1 MSMKSNGQMDLV
13 LGGKAVGFAGAGS
26 LADIKKEA
34 AVEAHNK
41 AVDSYTKAMN
51 DRLKDELTK
60 AKEVTE
66 KMQTMEIMPINYYVL
81 VKPYAKNP
89 YQKIEVTDSGL
100 IIPEYTG
107 LFKNPDTGEEDKEEN
122 LSVVANVI
130 AVSPLCKFIKEG
142 DDIYYRRACG
152 VPVPFFRQGF
162 EVVAEQQIQAV
173 INEGL
178 TERFKNIV

>member
-1 MSMKSNGQMDLV
+1 MRNNGRMDLFN
-13 LGGKAVGFAGAGS
+13 GGEAVAFGNIDTIDEA
-26 LADIKKEA
+26 LRKEA
-34 AVEAHNK
+34 INVHNQ
-41 AVDSYTKAMN
+41 AIDNYTKAIN
-51 DRLKDELTK
+51 SKVKGELER
-60 AKEVTE
+60 AKEITT
-66 KMQTMEIMPINYYVL
+66 KMSTMEIMPINYYVL

-89 YQKIEVTDSGL
+89 YQKVEVTDSGL

-107 LFKNPDTGEEDKEEN
+107 DFKNPDSGEDDKEEN

-142 DDIYYRRACG
+142 DDIYYRRVSG

-178 TERFKNIV
+178 TERFKNIE

>member
-1 MSMKSNGQMDLV
+1 MKNNGQMDLMF
-13 LGGKAVGFAGAGS
+13 GGKAIGFAGAS
-26 LADIKKEA
+26 LDDIKEEA

-41 AVDSYTKAMN
+41 AIDAYTKALN
-51 DRLKDELTK
+51 DNIKDELQK
-60 AKEVTE
+60 AQEVTE

-89 YQKIEVTDSGL
+89 YQKIEVTNGGL

-107 LFKNPDTGEEDKEEN
+107 TFKNPDSGEEDKEEN

-178 TERFKNIV
+178 TERFKNINA